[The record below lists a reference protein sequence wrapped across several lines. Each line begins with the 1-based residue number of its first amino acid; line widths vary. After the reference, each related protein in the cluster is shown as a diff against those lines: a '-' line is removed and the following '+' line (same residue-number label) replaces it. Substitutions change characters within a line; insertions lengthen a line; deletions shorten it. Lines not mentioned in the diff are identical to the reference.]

1 MTAEIAVMNRE
12 AIALAADSA
21 VTVQNEKGQKIFT
34 SASKIFTLSKYQPVG
49 VMIYG
54 SASFMEVPWETII
67 KIYRNG
73 LGQKTFK
80 TVGEYAEHFR
90 TFLAKEEQLFSGDQQ
105 DLYVKRSIYSY
116 FWFIEEEITKKVEE
130 VIEEKGE
137 IDEIATEEITSQIV
151 KVHFEK
157 WKEAKSVSSVP
168 GDFTRDFRQKYRKLI
183 GRAKKEVFEKLP
195 LTPSST
201 RQLSEIAVRLFIKFP
216 TGLHFPNT
224 SGVVIAGF
232 GTEDIFPV
240 LESFSVDG
248 KIGDYLKYKKND
260 DECAEI
266 TFENH
271 AAIRPF
277 AQSEMVAVFMTGVD
291 PNYQR
296 AIDRD
301 MIQMCIAYPQ
311 VLVDNIDCLNK
322 QEKDDLKKRLEEIA
336 QKEIYEYRQKLL
348 AYRQANHINPVM
360 RVVQALPKDEL
371 AAMAETLINLTSFKR
386 RVSME
391 EETVAEPIDV
401 AVISKGDGFIWIKR
415 KSYFEREF
423 NQRFFANYYKEDDT
437 SGSETT
443 EEE

>member
-21 VTVQNEKGQKIFT
+21 VTFGEEKEQKIFP
-34 SASKIFTLSKYQPVG
+34 SASKIFTLSKYHPVG

-54 SASFMEVPWETII
+54 SANLMEIPWETII
-67 KIYRNG
+67 KIYRNE
-73 LGQKTFK
+73 LGQKAFK
-80 TVGEYAEHFR
+80 TVGKYAED
-90 TFLAKEEQLFSGDQQ
+90 FLDFLVKTKQLFSDEEQ
-105 DLYVKRSIYSY
+105 DWHVKHSIRSY
-116 FWFIEEEITKKVEE
+116 FRFILKEITKEVEE
-130 VIEEKGE
+130 VMEKRAV
-137 IDEIATEEITSQIV
+137 DEIETEEITSKIV
-151 KVHFEK
+151 KRHFET
-157 WKEAKSVSSVP
+157 WKKAESVP
-168 GDFTRDFRQKYRKLI
+168 SAPEDFTDNFRQKYGDLI
-183 GRAKKEVFEKLP
+183 STVQKEIFEQLP
-195 LTPSST
+195 LTET
-201 RQLSEIAVRLFIKFP
+201 ALDQLTEIAVNLFIKFP
-216 TGLHFPNT
+216 TGLLAPT
-224 SGVVIAGF
+224 ISGVVIAGF
-232 GTEDIFPV
+232 GTEEIFPV

-248 KIGDYLKYKKND
+248 KIGDYLKYKRNEA
-260 DECAEI
+260 ECAEI
-266 TFENH
+266 TFPTS

-311 VLVDNIDCLNK
+311 VLVDNIDRLNE
-322 QEKDDLKKRLEEIA
+322 QEKEDLKNLLKKIGRKEFDNYT
-336 QKEIYEYRQKLL
+336 QKLSDYRQEN
-348 AYRQANHINPVM
+348 YIDPVM
-360 RVVQALPKDEL
+360 TVVQALPKDEL

-391 EETVAEPIDV
+391 AETVGGPIDV

>member
-21 VTVQNEKGQKIFT
+21 VTVQNEKGQKIFA

-54 SASFMEVPWETII
+54 SASFMGIPWETII
-67 KIYRNG
+67 KIYRSR

-80 TVGEYAEHFR
+80 TVAEYAED
-90 TFLAKEEQLFSGDQQ
+90 FLAFLTEGKQLFSDNGQN
-105 DLYVKRSIYSY
+105 LYVESSIYSY
-116 FWFIEEEITKKVEE
+116 FRFIEGEITKKVEE

-137 IDEIATEEITSQIV
+137 IKETVAEEITSQIV
-151 KVHFEK
+151 KDYFVK
-157 WKEAKSVSSVP
+157 WRKAKSVPSVP
-168 GDFTRDFRQKYRKLI
+168 EDFTGDFRQKYRNLI
-183 GRAKKEVFEKLP
+183 RTAKKNVLGELP
-195 LTPSST
+195 LTRSAS
-201 RQLSEIAVRLFIKFP
+201 RQLTEIAVNLFVKFP
-216 TGLHFPNT
+216 TGLHSSDT

-232 GTEDIFPV
+232 GVEDIFPV